1 MKKGYTKP
9 EIKKV
14 PLKPEEAVLQACKQK
29 GPCTKPNRSPIKCDL
44 GNLLRPGS

>member
-14 PLKPEEAVLQACKQK
+14 PLKPEEAVLKGCKQK
-29 GPCTKPNRSPIKCDL
+29 HICNKK
-44 GNLLRPGS
+44 LRKPGS